1 MNQRIMDDMF
11 IEEEIRRVNPELVG
25 GKQSIGVQS
34 DMKTWALKEGHWPHM
49 VYIHMVAAHAA
60 FRGWTQEGFTGMEV
74 IY

>member
-11 IEEEIRRVNPELVG
+11 IEEEIRRVNPKLVG
-25 GKQSIGVQS
+25 GKQSIDVQS

-49 VYIHMVAAHAA
+49 DYIHMVAAHAVV
-60 FRGWTQEGFTGMEV
+60 RGWTQEGFTGMEV